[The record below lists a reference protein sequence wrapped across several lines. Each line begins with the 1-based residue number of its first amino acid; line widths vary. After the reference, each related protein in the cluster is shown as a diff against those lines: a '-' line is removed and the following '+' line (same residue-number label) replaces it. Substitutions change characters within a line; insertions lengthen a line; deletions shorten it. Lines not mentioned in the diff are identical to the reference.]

1 VPVISL
7 YRHGVTG
14 GVPPMKNNHDRAIRG
29 EVGGWSDGA
38 TRRNTQFL
46 YSVMEPELSGS
57 GYAVTLTLRDCPPD
71 SDAWHRLRRAW
82 EARMRRAGMIR
93 LHWVTEWQRRGC
105 PHMHGAV
112 WFPPDVPASVVR
124 ARAIDAWL
132 TLSAAYG
139 SGSRGQDVHV
149 ITGAV
154 GWFQYV
160 SKHAARGVKHY
171 QRSSENV
178 PDAWKLKTG
187 RMWGKVGDWP
197 VREKIRLN
205 VQDQHGDGG
214 WFAYRRL
221 VRGWRVAD
229 ARAAGDQRR
238 VYLAKRMLTCN
249 EAKLSRVR
257 GVSEWIPQEVT
268 LSMLANLAVRGYAI
282 VHESERVP
290 SKPAEGGGSGTTV
303 TSPHAM
309 SGL

>member
-1 VPVISL
+1 
-7 YRHGVTG
+7 
-14 GVPPMKNNHDRAIRG
+14 
-29 EVGGWSDGA
+29 
-38 TRRNTQFL
+38 
-46 YSVMEPELSGS
+46 
-57 GYAVTLTLRDCPPD
+57 
-71 SDAWHRLRRAW
+71 
-82 EARMRRAGMIR
+82 MRRAGMIR

-112 WFPPDVPASVVR
+112 WFPPEVPASVVR
-124 ARAIDAWL
+124 ARAIEAWL

-139 SGSRGQDVHV
+139 SGSRGQDVHA

-197 VREKIRLN
+197 VRPKIRLDL
-205 VQDQHGDGG
+205 QSEQGDGG

-229 ARAAGDQRR
+229 ARGSGDQRR
-238 VYLAKRMLTCN
+238 VNLAKRMLACREPN
-249 EAKLSRVR
+249 LSRVR
-257 GVSEWIPQEVT
+257 GVSEWIPQDVT
-268 LSMLANLAVRGYAI
+268 LAMLANLAGRGYSI
-282 VHESERVP
+282 LHTPDVVRPEVRQR
-290 SKPAEGGGSGTTV
+290 GSGTTV
-303 TSPHAM
+303 SLPA
-309 SGL
+309 SQPVA

>member
-1 VPVISL
+1 
-7 YRHGVTG
+7 
-14 GVPPMKNNHDRAIRG
+14 
-29 EVGGWSDGA
+29 
-38 TRRNTQFL
+38 
-46 YSVMEPELSGS
+46 
-57 GYAVTLTLRDCPPD
+57 
-71 SDAWHRLRRAW
+71 
-82 EARMRRAGMIR
+82 MRRAGMIR

>member
-1 VPVISL
+1 MPVISL

-14 GVPPMKNNHDRAIRG
+14 GVPPMKNDHDRAIRG

-46 YSVMEPELSGS
+46 YSVMEPELSGV
-57 GYAVTLTLRDCPPD
+57 GFAVTLTLRDCPPD

-82 EARMRRAGMIR
+82 EARMRRTGMIR

-105 PHMHGAV
+105 PHLHAAIWWPEELIQRHG
-112 WFPPDVPASVVR
+112 R
-124 ARAIDAWL
+124 ARLREKMMGDWVMLA
-132 TLSAAYG
+132 SPYG
-139 SGSRGQDVHV
+139 AGFRGQDAHV

-178 PDAWKLKTG
+178 PEAWKLKTG

-205 VQDQHGDGG
+205 LQDQNGDGG

-221 VRGWRVAD
+221 VRGWRIAD
-229 ARAAGDQRR
+229 ARASGDIHR
-238 VYLAKRMLTCN
+238 VRLARRMLTCH
-249 EAKLSRVR
+249 EIRLSRVR

-282 VHESERVP
+282 VHEPERLTA
-290 SKPAEGGGSGTTV
+290 KEIDKRAELS
-303 TSPHAM
+303 AQKA
-309 SGL
+309 